1 MQEKVTQFVSNLI
14 GQFVEV
20 SSKSALYQCMD
31 LMYVWVFILG
41 FPKSTVQQAT
51 AADVWDKANDVT
63 RQYFDLIPNTKEFI
77 AQAGDIFVIGKSSAY
92 PVGHIGVVIEGTL
105 NRLKRFE
112 QNFPTGTN
120 AHIEDRTY
128 ANIVG
133 FLRPKNVIIA
143 GVPQWL
149 NTLLQEIN
157 LTINNEP
164 EIRILFDKAK
174 KYNDEV
180 KVLQGQI
187 KSANEMLADKSLEVA
202 SLTGKNETL
211 ASTVDDLNKL
221 YGDAKSDR
229 DSFSWE
235 NDKLKIENTTLTEKI
250 ETQETAI
257 TDLQDQIKV
266 LKTEIISDLGFWTLI
281 GLAFATLKKKKGS
294 D

>member
-41 FPKSTVQQAT
+41 FPKVTVQQAM
-51 AADVWDKANDVT
+51 ASDVWDKANDIT
-63 RQYFDLIPNTKEFI
+63 RQYFEMIPNTKEFI
-77 AQAGDIFVIGKSSAY
+77 AQAGDIFIIGKSTTY
-92 PVGHIGVVIEGTL
+92 PYGHIGVVIEGTL
-105 NRLKRFE
+105 TKLKRFE

-157 LTINNEP
+157 LTIQNES
-164 EIRILFDKAK
+164 EIRTIFDKAK
-174 KYNDEV
+174 KYEDEV
-180 KVLQGQI
+180 KVLQSQV
-187 KSANEMLADKSLEVA
+187 KSANEQLADKSLEVS
-202 SLTGKNETL
+202 SLLTKNERITSEL
-211 ASTVDDLNKL
+211 EDNRKL
-221 YGDAKSDR
+221 YNDAKIER
-229 DSFSWE
+229 DSLSWE
-235 NDKLKIENTTLTEKI
+235 NDKIKIENGTLKETVT
-250 ETQETAI
+250 TQETTI
-257 TDLQDQIKV
+257 TNLKKEIDSLQKEGINGQ
-266 LKTEIISDLGFWTLI
+266 GFWTLI
-281 GLAFATLKKKKGS
+281 NLAFKSLKKGS